1 MNPEESEDL
10 QIENRSN
17 DDENPVP
24 PKPEPEEEEEK
35 KDNDSPNLTIN
46 SEMSIGDENP
56 AIKKVPAVSMEPSV
70 QKSFAEGADNTEKQE
85 DKEE

>member
-1 MNPEESEDL
+1 
-10 QIENRSN
+10 
-17 DDENPVP
+17 
-24 PKPEPEEEEEK
+24 
-35 KDNDSPNLTIN
+35 
-46 SEMSIGDENP
+46 MSIGDENP